1 MSFFTS
7 VTKTVR
13 IDEENSVTIRLLTA
27 EEMSRARSAAI
38 HGEKRYAEDGSQ
50 QDVIQFD
57 PFRFNDEVAKYS
69 VEDWHGPG
77 FENGNG
83 KPMRV
88 SPANVGKL
96 PPKVFDIISTAAKE
110 FNDAAAGSEEKNE
123 E

>member
-27 EEMSRARSAAI
+27 DEVSRARSASI
-38 HGEKRYAEDGSQ
+38 HAEQRPGENGEEET
-50 QDVIQFD
+50 VIQFD
-57 PFRFNDEVAKYS
+57 PFRFDDEVARYA

-88 SPANVGKL
+88 SPSNVGKL
-96 PPKVFDIISTAAKE
+96 PPSVFKIISKAAKE